1 MDIKKEELQKVAE
14 GYNKIAW
21 EYDNGYKDKFSRAE
35 EHVVGNLLSALVEAG
50 SGGNILDMGCG
61 TGLLLDIL
69 SNEGI
74 GSRYIGYDISESM
87 LDVAIS
93 KRPAYQWL
101 NRYMCMAHEDLDAEA
116 FENAEFHFS
125 LFGSPSYSEL
135 DTFLT
140 IAKKLREASDYEAT
154 GFFMFNADM
163 PRCAVDGI
171 RVTPLDL
178 LLERAQVIVG
188 YDVKVFPLVTKK
200 ITSMR
205 RDSYLNIIDKLYDD
219 IRTTKPTPRYNY
231 YSILTYGPQVS
242 RHIGIR

>member
-1 MDIKKEELQKVAE
+1 MDIKKEELQRVAE

-21 EYDNGYKDKFSRAE
+21 DYDNGYKDKFSRAE
-35 EHVVGNLLSALVEAG
+35 EHVVGNLLSSLVETGA
-50 SGGNILDMGCG
+50 GGNILDMGCG
-61 TGLLLDIL
+61 TGLLLDLL
-69 SNEGI
+69 SNEGV
-74 GSRYIGYDISESM
+74 GSRYIGYDISQSM
-87 LDVAIS
+87 LEVAIS

-101 NRYMCMAHEDLDAEA
+101 NRYMCMAHEDLEAEE
-116 FENAEFHFS
+116 FDDVEFHFS

-135 DTFLT
+135 DTFLN
-140 IAKKLREASDYEAT
+140 IVKKLREASDYEAT
-154 GFFMFNADM
+154 GFFMFYGGVS
-163 PRCAVDGI
+163 RCAVKGEKI
-171 RVTPLDL
+171 IPLDL
-178 LLERAQVIVG
+178 LLERAQVIIG

-200 ITSMR
+200 ITTIR